1 MKRAA
6 NRPPKRR
13 SGYVVDSEF
22 RPCVLAVFTNDRGQV
37 LVAER
42 ATLKGAWQFPQGG
55 IEPGESPAVAVVRE
69 MKEELGLEAHEI
81 EILRQAAK
89 SVRYVWPPGFE
100 GAYSK
105 RFKGQDQI
113 WFLLRL
119 RGEARP
125 DLALATDKEFV
136 STDWVSP
143 KEALERIIGF
153 KRDAYVAGLNELG
166 VRVDESK

>member
-1 MKRAA
+1 M
-6 NRPPKRR
+6 
-13 SGYVVDSEF
+13 VDSEF
-22 RPCVLAVFTNDRGQV
+22 RPCVLAVFTNDRGLV

-42 ATLKGAWQFPQGG
+42 VTPKGAWQFPQGG
-55 IEPGESPAVAVVRE
+55 IEAGESPEVAVIRE

-81 EILRQAAK
+81 EIVRQAGK
-89 SVRYVWPPGFE
+89 GIRYVWPGGFK

-119 RGEARP
+119 RGAAQP

-136 STDWVSP
+136 STEWVSP
-143 KEALERIIGF
+143 KEALERIIEF
-153 KRDAYVAGLNELG
+153 KREAYVAGLEELG
-166 VRVDESK
+166 VRAFEPK